1 MRENMGMY
9 RGKPKH
15 KEEVEYSRPDVIR
28 SDGFIYGNLV
38 VADGKYFICTYAV
51 CSHKTYV
58 NNTRATM
65 FEVIPETVGEFTS
78 LPDKNGKKIF
88 EGDIIR
94 TTNPYTGEEYVGVV
108 EWGCY
113 YTFGVGFVIAWNSDD
128 DDLNPSL
135 FYWVNDVG
143 VEVVGNCYDNPE
155 LLEGGKYNG

>member
-65 FEVIPETVGEFTS
+65 FEVIPETVGEFTGVT
-78 LPDKNGKKIF
+78 DKNDKKLF
-88 EGDIIR
+88 EGDIV
-94 TTNPYTGEEYVGVV
+94 NNLGDVKAYVIVFIDGVYRLCNSNHQYSYSIHNSR
-108 EWGCY
+108 GY
-113 YTFGVGFVIAWNSDD
+113 LTVI
-128 DDLNPSL
+128 
-135 FYWVNDVG
+135 
-143 VEVVGNCYDNPE
+143 GNIVDNPE
-155 LLEGGKYNG
+155 LMSEREE